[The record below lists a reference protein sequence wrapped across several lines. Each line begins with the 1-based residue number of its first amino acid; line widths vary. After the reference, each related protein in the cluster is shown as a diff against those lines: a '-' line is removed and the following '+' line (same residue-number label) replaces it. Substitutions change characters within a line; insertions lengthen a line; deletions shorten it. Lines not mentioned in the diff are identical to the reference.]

1 MSDAAL
7 NYFNQLDTLDLS
19 DLEILADKINT
30 LIFNKKK
37 SDKSQI
43 EAGIAYFNSIKGSVK
58 REINPK
64 EELAEALD
72 EKYAHF
78 N

>member
-1 MSDAAL
+1 MI
-7 NYFNQLDTLDLS
+7 YR
-19 DLEILADKINT
+19 ILKYW
-30 LIFNKKK
+30 LIKLILLYSIKKK

-43 EAGIAYFNSIKGSVK
+43 EAGIAYFNSIRGSVK
-58 REINPK
+58 REINAK

-72 EKYAHF
+72 EKYAHI